1 MSLKSTLMWTV
12 HSMVFWV
19 FLEVSVWHLM
29 KTAQSCWT
37 SWKFPVT
44 LHCSTCYPITVSSA
58 AQAMPH
64 SCIRLGSK
72 YGGLWRSG
80 QEKVYKHVL
89 SKVES
94 TVMCSDSKGFGS
106 SHKCCTVQLRYG
118 LGLCSAAALW
128 PWALQCGV
136 SSAHCALHVLSH
148 WTDPA
153 TLARAP
159 WLRLCCDLQ

>member
-1 MSLKSTLMWTV
+1 
-12 HSMVFWV
+12 
-19 FLEVSVWHLM
+19 M

-44 LHCSTCYPITVSSA
+44 LHYSTCYPITVSSA
-58 AQAMPH
+58 AQAVSH

-106 SHKCCTVQLRYG
+106 SHKCRTV
-118 LGLCSAAALW
+118 

-159 WLRLCCDLQ
+159 WLRLCCDLQWFHCTHKVSALTETRFNIENKDF